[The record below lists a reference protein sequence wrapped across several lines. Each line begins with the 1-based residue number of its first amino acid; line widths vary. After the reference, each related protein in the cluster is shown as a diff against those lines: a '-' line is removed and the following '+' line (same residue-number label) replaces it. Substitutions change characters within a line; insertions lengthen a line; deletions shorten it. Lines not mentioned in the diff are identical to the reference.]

1 LYAAEE
7 NLGMRF
13 FVNEDDEDE
22 IEDGDTEASKSE
34 LIYAK
39 IWDGIGA

>member
-13 FVNEDDEDE
+13 FVDEEEHNEV
-22 IEDGDTEASKSE
+22 EDGDGEVSRSE